1 MTELAAVRALVELD
15 PEAQRE
21 IQSWRDRLSTA
32 SDDQRDDIRLQLDRY
47 ESGHE
52 IIVRLAVTIELAG
65 DDGGERRPGPSISG
79 VWFSRDDQAGNAE
92 HARQLIIQRCR
103 PLLDELAETG
113 VHQRTVGLP
122 VVLDFDEAVEAALGR
137 EEPAQLHGG

>member
-1 MTELAAVRALVELD
+1 M
-15 PEAQRE
+15 
-21 IQSWRDRLSTA
+21 QST
-32 SDDQRDDIRLQLDRY
+32 
-47 ESGHE
+47 
-52 IIVRLAVTIELAG
+52 
-65 DDGGERRPGPSISG
+65 P
-79 VWFSRDDQAGNAE
+79 
-92 HARQLIIQRCR
+92 RQLIIRRCR